1 MRAVKGKAELAFSFP
16 RIYLHLFFCVFIPRA
31 QHNRESLFVCIPL
44 VAPLRG
50 LPALALL
57 ALLVA
62 HHVEVPLLAIS
73 VAATTNKKSTCDAS
87 FVRRPGAVVENVLEI
102 LLDPFRLGCGCLVHT
117 FPPHTYF
124 AWEEEK
130 ERCEVVG
137 TDAQPPSGQAHSPAT
152 HWAPPVHPPAQSNW
166 IVRPPRCCCSSLRW
180 RRSRGHTG

>member
-1 MRAVKGKAELAFSFP
+1 MS
-16 RIYLHLFFCVFIPRA
+16 H
-31 QHNRESLFVCIPL
+31 IPL

-73 VAATTNKKSTCDAS
+73 VAATTNKKKSTCDAS

-130 ERCEVVG
+130 ERGELVG
-137 TDAQPPSGQAHSPAT
+137 SDAAT
-152 HWAPPVHPPAQSNW
+152 TLRTGAQSSHALGSACTSACT
-166 IVRPPRCCCSSLRW
+166 IQLDRSTSSLLL
-180 RRSRGHTG
+180 

>member
-1 MRAVKGKAELAFSFP
+1 MSQVPLA
-16 RIYLHLFFCVFIPRA
+16 
-31 QHNRESLFVCIPL
+31 
-44 VAPLRG
+44 APLRG

-62 HHVEVPLLAIS
+62 DHVEVPLLAIA
-73 VAATTNKKSTCDAS
+73 VAATRIRSQRLLHGCNNKNKKSTCDAS

-117 FPPHTYF
+117 FPPHAHF

-130 ERCEVVG
+130 ERGEVVG
-137 TDAQPPSGQAHSPAT
+137 SDAQPPSGQAHSPAT

-166 IVRPPRCCCSSLRW
+166 IVRPPRSCCSSLRW
-180 RRSRGHTG
+180 RRSRGRSG